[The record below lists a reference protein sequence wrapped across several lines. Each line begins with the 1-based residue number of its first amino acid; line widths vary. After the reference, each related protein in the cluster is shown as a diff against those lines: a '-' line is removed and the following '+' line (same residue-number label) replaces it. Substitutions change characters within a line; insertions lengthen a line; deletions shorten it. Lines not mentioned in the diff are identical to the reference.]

1 MCVLGRSYLSA
12 VETCQRGKHGFC
24 TLWVEPS
31 SWNQYSLMLLFS
43 NDICQLLSLCLYLFV
58 FILRWPSPVNNTLTS
73 CNCLFVKCD
82 VLELCFTLTWPV
94 EFILV
99 LKIHCLCVCVCV
111 CVCVSVCVCVCAC
124 ACMCVCMCVCA
135 CVWLLVA
142 DVVMLVIDDDIL
154 CCHYHLFSVLVML
167 LLLIFVSIHWYSLFL
182 TEFYVY
188 KTACD
193 NIYLYICVSIF
204 F

>member
-111 CVCVSVCVCVCAC
+111 CVCVSVCVCVCVHVHAC
-124 ACMCVCMCVCA
+124 VFVCVCVHVFDC
-135 CVWLLVA
+135 WLL
-142 DVVMLVIDDDIL
+142 MWL
-154 CCHYHLFSVLVML
+154 CL
-167 LLLIFVSIHWYSLFL
+167 LLMMIFCVVIIISFLSLLCFFSSFL
-182 TEFYVY
+182 LASTD
-188 KTACD
+188 T
-193 NIYLYICVSIF
+193 LF